1 MNTIKI
7 NKYFKGMVANRGLS
21 GIETENTI
29 FSFLAASNRSYHGI
43 SCDLNV
49 SRDNV
54 IVVTKDDTL
63 LRLGLLNL
71 YIPSFTYD
79 ELKKFS
85 LVDRKTTNLDSNL
98 FIPKLSDYLAICKT
112 YRKIS
117 FMNIGEGL
125 KHENVDAILSDVETY
140 YDMKKVV
147 YISKNK
153 KSLLYIAKQV
163 ENTQIFFNV
172 AKASDNDFDF
182 CKKNGFNLNIAF
194 EHITKDIVKNM
205 HLIGLKVSTG
215 VVNDKDIAEKL
226 IKQDVD
232 FVFTDILE

>member
-29 FSFLAASNRSYHGI
+29 FAFLAASNRSYYGI
-43 SCDLNV
+43 SCELNV
-49 SRDNV
+49 SRDNQ

-71 YIPSFTYD
+71 YIPSFNYD

-117 FMNIGEGL
+117 FMKIQEGL
-125 KHENVDAILSDVETY
+125 KHDNIDAILRDVETY
-140 YDMKKVV
+140 YDMKKVI
-147 YISKNK
+147 YISKHK
-153 KSLLYIAKQV
+153 KSLLYIAKRV
-163 ENTQIFFNV
+163 ENNQIFFDV
-172 AKASDNDFDF
+172 DQASDNNFDF
-182 CKKNGFNLNIAF
+182 CKNNGFNLNVSF
-194 EHITKDIVKNM
+194 EHITEDLVKNM
-205 HLIGLKVSTG
+205 HLIGLKVSAG
-215 VVNDKDIAEKL
+215 VVNDKELAEKL
-226 IKQDVD
+226 IKYDVD